1 MIPPFVT
8 NRWHPG
14 RRLSGYACLGI
25 GRVVAVLVVSL
36 LALSVL
42 PALAQETTP
51 RAESTPETPTPL
63 PPPPPTRPGPSRY
76 RLHLVASGLY
86 RPVYLTHAG
95 DGSDRL
101 FVLEQ
106 NGRIR
111 LLVDDVLQPEPWLD
125 LTAHVSRDS
134 MRQFSERG
142 LLGLAF
148 HPDFEDNGRLFVH
161 YNDHRGD
168 TVLERYS
175 LRPDDPA
182 RVDMASRLPILRVQ
196 QPFSNHNGGQIE
208 FGPDGFLYMGLGD
221 GGSAGDP
228 LKHGQNPATLL
239 GTILRLDVDV
249 EGGYGI
255 PPDNPGLTRN
265 LLLAPQIWAWGLRN
279 PWRFSF
285 DRITGELYI
294 SDVGQNRLE
303 EVNVQPADSPGGINY
318 GWRPMEGSLPYS
330 GETIT
335 PDMQLPA
342 LEYGREDGCSI
353 TGGYVYRGFSLPELQ
368 GIYFYGDWCSGFVWA
383 AWRDASGV
391 WQNMR
396 FAESRLQITS
406 FGEDEDGE
414 LYVLD
419 YAGAIYRL
427 VRA

>member
-1 MIPPFVT
+1 MNRHSVFPPF
-8 NRWHPG
+8 HPA
-14 RRLSGYACLGI
+14 RLTPASACHRLC
-25 GRVVAVLVVSL
+25 RLAAVLLVSL
-36 LALSVL
+36 HALSAL
-42 PALAQETTP
+42 PASAQEMTP
-51 RAESTPETPTPL
+51 TAETSPATPTPVA
-63 PPPPPTRPGPSRY
+63 PPPPTRPDPARY
-76 RLHLVASGLY
+76 RLLPIASGLY

-106 NGRIR
+106 HGRIR
-111 LLVDDVLQPEPWLD
+111 LLVDDVLQPDPWLD
-125 LTAHVSRDS
+125 LTALVSRDS

-148 HPDFEDNGRLFVH
+148 HPDFEQNGRFFVH
-161 YNDHRGD
+161 YSDHGGH
-168 TVLERYS
+168 TVLERFS
-175 LRPDDPA
+175 LQPDDPA
-182 RVDMASRLPILRVQ
+182 RVDMASRLPVLRVQ
-196 QPFSNHNGGQIE
+196 QPYSNHNGGQIE
-208 FGPDGFLYMGLGD
+208 FGPDGYLYMGLGD

-228 LKHGQNPATLL
+228 LNSGQNPATLL

-285 DRITGELYI
+285 DRVTGELYI

-335 PDMQLPA
+335 LDMQLPA
-342 LEYGREDGCSI
+342 LEYGRGDGCSI

-368 GIYFYGDWCSGFVWA
+368 GIYFYGDWCSGYVWA
-383 AWRDASGV
+383 AWRDASGD

-396 FAESRLQITS
+396 FAESGLQITS

-419 YAGAIYRL
+419 YAGVIYRL

>member
-1 MIPPFVT
+1 MNSPSVIRLRQPD
-8 NRWHPG
+8 
-14 RRLSGYACLGI
+14 RRIAAIARHRISSMTAI
-25 GRVVAVLVVSL
+25 IVVL
-36 LALSVL
+36 LLILAAL

-51 RAESTPETPTPL
+51 TAEPTPATPTPL
-63 PPPPPTRPGPSRY
+63 PPPTRPDPSRY
-76 RLHLVASGLY
+76 RLHPVASGLY

-106 NGRIR
+106 HGRIR
-111 LLVDDVLQPEPWLD
+111 LLVDEVLQPEPWLD
-125 LTAHVSRDS
+125 LTAQVSRDS

-148 HPDFEDNGRLFVH
+148 HPDFAKNRRFFVH
-161 YNDHRGD
+161 YSDHRGD

-196 QPFSNHNGGQIE
+196 QPYSNHNGGQIE
-208 FGPDGFLYMGLGD
+208 FGPDGYLYMGLGD

-228 LKHGQNPATLL
+228 LNSGQNPATLL

-285 DRITGELYI
+285 DRLTGELYI
-294 SDVGQNRLE
+294 ADVGQNRLE

-330 GETIT
+330 NETIT

-342 LEYGREDGCSI
+342 LEYGRADGCSI

-368 GIYFYGDWCSGFVWA
+368 GIYFYGDWCSGYVWA
-383 AWRDASGV
+383 AWRDASGD

-396 FAESRLQITS
+396 FAESGLQITS

-419 YAGAIYRL
+419 YSGVVYRL

>member
-1 MIPPFVT
+1 MNPPAVIRRSFP
-8 NRWHPG
+8 NRLVPG
-14 RRLSGYACLGI
+14 FARNRICRASAILT
-25 GRVVAVLVVSL
+25 VSL
-36 LALSVL
+36 LALALS
-42 PALAQETTP
+42 PALAQETPPTV
-51 RAESTPETPTPL
+51 ESAQETPTPV
-63 PPPPPTRPGPSRY
+63 PPPPPTRPNPSRY
-76 RLHLVASGLY
+76 RLHPIASGLY

-106 NGRIR
+106 HGRIR
-111 LLVDDVLQPEPWLD
+111 LMVDDVLQPDPWLD
-125 LTAHVSRDS
+125 LTALVSRDS

-148 HPDFEDNGRLFVH
+148 HPDFEENGRFFVH
-161 YNDHRGD
+161 YSDHRGD

-182 RVDMASRLPILRVQ
+182 TVDTGSRLPILRVQ
-196 QPFSNHNGGQIE
+196 QPYTNHNGGQIE
-208 FGPDGFLYMGLGD
+208 FGPDGYLYIGLGD

-228 LKHGQNPATLL
+228 LNSGQNPATLL

-249 EGGYGI
+249 EGGYGV

-265 LLLAPQIWAWGLRN
+265 LLLAQQIWAWGLRN

-285 DRITGELYI
+285 DRVTGELYI
-294 SDVGQNRLE
+294 ADVGQNRLE

-335 PDMQLPA
+335 ADMQLPA
-342 LEYGREDGCSI
+342 LEYGRGDGCSI

-368 GIYFYGDWCSGFVWA
+368 GIYFYGDWCSGKVWA
-383 AWRDASGV
+383 AWRDETGD
-391 WQNMR
+391 WQNML
-396 FAESRLQITS
+396 FAETALQITS

-419 YAGAIYRL
+419 YAGVIYRL

>member
-1 MIPPFVT
+1 MT
-8 NRWHPG
+8 
-14 RRLSGYACLGI
+14 
-25 GRVVAVLVVSL
+25 AVFLVSL
-36 LALSVL
+36 LALDVL
-42 PALAQETTP
+42 PALAQEATP
-51 RAESTPETPTPL
+51 TAESTSTSPTPL
-63 PPPPPTRPGPSRY
+63 PPPPPTRPDPARY
-76 RLHLVASGLY
+76 RLHPIASGLY

-125 LTAHVSRDS
+125 LTALVSRDS
-134 MRQFSERG
+134 MREFSERG

-148 HPDFEDNGRLFVH
+148 HPDFENNGRFFVH
-161 YNDHRGD
+161 YSDHRGE
-168 TVLERYS
+168 TVLERYT

-182 RVDMASRLPILRVQ
+182 RVDTASRLPILSVQ

-208 FGPDGFLYMGLGD
+208 FGPDGYLYMGLGD

-285 DRITGELYI
+285 DRVTGELYI

-303 EVNVQPADSPGGINY
+303 EINVQPADSPGGINY

-342 LEYGREDGCSI
+342 LEYGRGDGCSI

-368 GIYFYGDWCSGFVWA
+368 GIYFYGDWCSGKVWA
-383 AWRDASGV
+383 AWRDASGI
-391 WQNMR
+391 WQNML
-396 FAESRLQITS
+396 FTESGLQITS

-419 YAGAIYRL
+419 YAGVIYRL
-427 VRA
+427 VRP

>member
-1 MIPPFVT
+1 MATIMIA
-8 NRWHPG
+8 
-14 RRLSGYACLGI
+14 L
-25 GRVVAVLVVSL
+25 L
-36 LALSVL
+36 LALCLL
-42 PALAQETTP
+42 PASAQEATSETP
-51 RAESTPETPTPL
+51 KTPTPL
-63 PPPPPTRPGPSRY
+63 PPPTRPDPTRY
-76 RLHLVASGLY
+76 RWHPIASGLY

-125 LTAHVSRDS
+125 LTAHVSGDS

-148 HPDFEDNGRLFVH
+148 HPDFEENGRFLVH
-161 YNDHRGD
+161 YSDHGGH

-175 LRPDDPA
+175 VKPGDPA
-182 RVDMASRLPILRVQ
+182 IVDTGSRLPILRVQ
-196 QPFSNHNGGQIE
+196 QPYSNHNGGQIE
-208 FGPDGFLYMGLGD
+208 FGPDGYLYVGLGD

-228 LKHGQNPATLL
+228 LNSGQNPATLL

-285 DRITGELYI
+285 DRVTGELYI
-294 SDVGQNRLE
+294 ADVGQNRLE

-330 GETIT
+330 GEAIT
-335 PDMQLPA
+335 ADMQLPA
-342 LEYGREDGCSI
+342 FEYGRGDGCSI
-353 TGGYVYRGFSLPELQ
+353 TGGYVYRGFALPELQ
-368 GIYFYGDWCSGFVWA
+368 GLYFYGDWCSGNVWA
-383 AWRDASGV
+383 AWRDVSET
-391 WQNMR
+391 WQVMR
-396 FAESRLQITS
+396 FADTGMQITS

-414 LYVLD
+414 LYVLN
-419 YAGAIYRL
+419 YSGVIYRL